1 MSKAINRIES
11 IRCRHLDQNA
21 TRWVGLERLLII
33 ELVRSLD
40 EAAFAFKIAPNG
52 RELQDNDSAR
62 NLMLLGASTAL
73 ASSLAM
79 IRDDPGG
86 VPWGRSDPRLTALA
100 DRHLIECGKLSVVHR
115 LASLE
120 RYGLATT
127 SFPSSDK
134 LVIEVGDDGAEA
146 TERAEGDWLGA
157 QQRLRLQILEQSLVA
172 KKDEIG
178 RRIGRYV
185 TAANGWFIG
194 YDPDLETFNYHRDLA
209 EVYSAGTAELDSL
222 PPMSPIGGRT
232 FEEWN
237 KVSIEAYGKV
247 LHHIACVTELKSR
260 LPDLNLRNLL
270 TIFARKDDIEEIW
283 GGGGGGRQILDLLK
297 LDAEEAKRL
306 DAHYEIPIPYY
317 IDFGRD
323 FVLLPMF
330 GALMNPVAGLTNR
343 LRHLHRR
350 DWDRALNAREV
361 VFRSDLAELL
371 GFDRYIVPDR
381 GCNLR
386 KSDGS
391 NLTDVDAAVI
401 DRETGDLCLV
411 QLKWPD
417 IYGRS
422 LTERESR
429 RSNLAKAND
438 WVGRVHGWIAGRPSA
453 EVCKALQLPRGG
465 GRPVS
470 LLVLSRHVADFVGA
484 TEFDRRAIWTSW
496 PRLAKTV
503 SESDGDSFLKSL
515 ARRPASLRQRHP
527 NTMVNTYCFPGL
539 TVEVRVD

>member
-1 MSKAINRIES
+1 MSEAVDRIES
-11 IRCRHLDQNA
+11 IRCKLLDQNA
-21 TRWVGLERLLII
+21 KRWAGMERLLII

-40 EAAFAFKIAPNG
+40 EAAFAFKVAPNG
-52 RELQDNDSAR
+52 LELQEKDGAR

-73 ASSLAM
+73 ASSLVL

-86 VPWGRSDPRLTALA
+86 VPWGPSDPRLAALA
-100 DRHLIECGKLSVVHR
+100 DGYLIECGKLSVVHR
-115 LASLE
+115 LAALE
-120 RYGLATT
+120 RYGLSKT
-127 SFPSSDK
+127 SFPSPDK
-134 LVIEVGDDGAEA
+134 LVIEVQDDGAESA
-146 TERAEGDWLGA
+146 ERDEGAWLSA
-157 QQRLRLQILEQSLVA
+157 QQQLRLQALEQSLVA

-194 YDPDLETFNYHRDLA
+194 YDPDRNTFDYHRDLA

-237 KVSIEAYGKV
+237 KVSIDAYGKV
-247 LHHIACVTELKSR
+247 LHHIACATRLKSR
-260 LPDLNLRNLL
+260 LPDLNQRNLL
-270 TIFARKDDIEEIW
+270 TIFARKDDIEEVW
-283 GGGGGGRQILDLLK
+283 GGGAAGRQILDLLE
-297 LDAEEAKRL
+297 LDVEEAKRL
-306 DAHYEIPIPYY
+306 EAHYEIPIPYY
-317 IDFGRD
+317 VDFGRD

-350 DWDRALNAREV
+350 DWDRALNAREA
-361 VFRSDLAELL
+361 VFRSDLGELL
-371 GFDRYIVPDR
+371 GADRYIVPDR

-391 NLTDVDAAVI
+391 ILTDVDAAVI

-438 WVGRVHGWIAGRPSA
+438 WVRRVHSWIAGRTSA

-465 GRPVS
+465 DRPVS

-484 TEFDRRAIWTSW
+484 TEFDHRAIWTSW

-503 SESDGDSFLKSL
+503 SESGRESFLKAL
-515 ARRPASLRQRHP
+515 ALRTVGLKQKRP
-527 NTMVNTYCFPGL
+527 NTVINKYHFPGL
-539 TVEVRVD
+539 TVDVRVS

>member
-1 MSKAINRIES
+1 MSEAIDRIGS
-11 IRCRHLDQNA
+11 IRRRHLDQNA
-21 TRWVGLERLLII
+21 TRWAGFERLLTI

-40 EAAFAFKIAPNG
+40 EAAFAFKIAPNR

-62 NLMLLGASTAL
+62 NLMLLGAGTAL
-73 ASSLAM
+73 ASSLTL

-86 VPWGRSDPRLTALA
+86 VPWGQSDPRLTALA
-100 DRHLIECGKLSVVHR
+100 DDHLIECGKLSVVHR

-146 TERAEGDWLGA
+146 TERAEGGWLGT
-157 QQRLRLQILEQSLVA
+157 QQRLRLQVLEQSLA
-172 KKDEIG
+172 AAKDEIG

-232 FEEWN
+232 FQEWN

-247 LHHIACVTELKSR
+247 LHHIACVTKLKSR

-283 GGGGGGRQILDLLK
+283 GGSGRQILDLLT

-350 DWDRALNAREV
+350 DWDRALNAREE

-438 WVGRVHGWIAGRPSA
+438 WVDRVHGWIAGRPSA
-453 EVCKALQLPRGG
+453 EVCKALQLPRGSSQ
-465 GRPVS
+465 PVS

-496 PRLAKTV
+496 PRLVKTV
-503 SESDGDSFLKSL
+503 SESGGESFLRPL
-515 ARRPASLRQRHP
+515 ALRTATPKQKRLNKVINKYH
-527 NTMVNTYCFPGL
+527 FPGL
-539 TVEVRVD
+539 TVEVRVN